1 MLEILALT
9 SYMSVMS
16 ITPGPNNIMLASSG
30 VNFGFRRTLPHMLG
44 ISLGC
49 AFQLFVTAVLLGHIL
64 VWLGN
69 IRGLLAMLGCTYLL
83 YLSWKLAHSAAPGSS
98 SVASQPLGFIEAAL
112 FQWINP
118 KAWVMV
124 INAAILF
131 MPQQGGAIYAALT
144 LSLLTALVNLPCIAV
159 WALGGDRLR
168 HHLQQP
174 QRLRLFNLCMAMLM
188 ATTAVW
194 MLWDELA

>member
-49 AFQLFVTAVLLGHIL
+49 AFQLFITAVLLGHIL

-98 SVASQPLGFIEAAL
+98 NIASQPLGFIEAAL

-131 MPQQGGAIYAALT
+131 MPQQEGAIPAALT